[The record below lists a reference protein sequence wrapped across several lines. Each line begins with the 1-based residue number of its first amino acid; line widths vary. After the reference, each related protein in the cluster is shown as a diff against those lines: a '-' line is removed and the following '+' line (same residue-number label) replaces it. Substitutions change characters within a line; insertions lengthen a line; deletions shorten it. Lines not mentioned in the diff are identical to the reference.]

1 MTRTGLWANMNS
13 RQQKVYIEVSF
24 SSSSKH
30 FFHGQNIGDPSSQM
44 CRLQCSWWDPQ
55 PALTCESRGRG
66 PKYDN
71 SSPNEKKKKKPNSP
85 ICPYKQISPPISP
98 LHGTTSHNPLVST
111 AISLPF
117 RFRAFSIPREVALKP
132 RWSVPIATSKMKFDM
147 YSDDS
152 ETRTAE
158 FKAED

>member
-71 SSPNEKKKKKPNSP
+71 SSPNEKKKKKTKLTHLSLQANIPPHLSFTRHNFSQSP
-85 ICPYKQISPPISP
+85 RLNGHLSP
-98 LHGTTSHNPLVST
+98 LPLPCILDSKGSRAETKVVS
-111 AISLPF
+111 AD
-117 RFRAFSIPREVALKP
+117 RNK
-132 RWSVPIATSKMKFDM
+132 
-147 YSDDS
+147 
-152 ETRTAE
+152 
-158 FKAED
+158 

>member
-71 SSPNEKKKKKPNSP
+71 SSPNEKKKKN
-85 ICPYKQISPPISP
+85 QT
-98 LHGTTSHNPLVST
+98 H
-111 AISLPF
+111 PF
-117 RFRAFSIPREVALKP
+117 
-132 RWSVPIATSKMKFDM
+132 VPTSK
-147 YSDDS
+147 YPPPSLLY
-152 ETRTAE
+152 TAQLLTIPSSQRPSLSPSASVHSR
-158 FKAED
+158 FQGKSR